1 MCVYTCRTSSHL
13 LSVASSDATFAS
25 VSAVGQMF
33 SFVMR
38 SRIASAPSLLPPCEQ
53 ALIAAAYVDESRG
66 IAAATIRSR
75 RVQTWSATGA
85 PASPPA
91 AHAWKAPSKAKAG
104 SAGLRLSP
112 ASSASSRRL
121 SAAEEAPVAASERIE
136 MAYANP
142 SMPDERIRSTRSPT
156 TGTAFARSS
165 AVAACP
171 SLDIA
176 PSSVVRSFALS
187 SKLCVISCVSSSLE
201 LKAGDARTS
210 RIMSRFA
217 HVFSIGCG
225 TADASPRWRCAR
237 AIERRAVRNALLA
250 ARSTVRIVVRPRCSP
265 LLLRSVVRSLNN
277 F

>member
-1 MCVYTCRTSSHL
+1 MCVYTWRTSSHL
-13 LSVASSDATFAS
+13 RSVASSEATFAS

-38 SRIASAPSLLPPCEQ
+38 SRIASAPSLLPLCEQ

-66 IAAATIRSR
+66 IAAATMRSR

-104 SAGLRLSP
+104 SPGLRLSP

-121 SAAEEAPVAASERIE
+121 NAAAEAPVAASERID
-136 MAYANP
+136 MAYAKP
-142 SMPDERIRSTRSPT
+142 SMLDERIRSTRSPT
-156 TGTAFARSS
+156 TGAAFTRSS
-165 AVAACP
+165 AVAPCP
-171 SLDIA
+171 SLEIA

-187 SKLCVISCVSSSLE
+187 SKLFAIFCVSSSLE

-217 HVFSIGCG
+217 HVCSIGCAA
-225 TADASPRWRCAR
+225 ADARPRWCCVR
-237 AIERRAVRNALLA
+237 ATTRHAVRTALLA
-250 ARSTVRIVVRPRCSP
+250 ARSAVRIVVFRAARSPFSRVPSWLSRC
-265 LLLRSVVRSLNN
+265 
-277 F
+277 